1 MKTLIKGGE
10 VVLLDGV
17 KKCDLLL
24 EDDKIAELAEKIDCT
39 DADKIIDAS
48 GKTVIPGIIDMHV
61 HLREPGFE
69 GKEDIE
75 SGSKA
80 AVAGGVTQVCC
91 MPNTNPVCDNAVV
104 VKYIK
109 TREKEVNL
117 CKINP
122 IGAITKGEQ
131 GESLADIGKMAKE
144 GAVAISDD
152 GRSVMNSLIMRLGME
167 YASGFNLKCLC
178 HCEDIAL
185 VDGGVVNE
193 GKNSTLTGLKGSPRA
208 AEDIMIAR
216 DISLAESLDVPVHIC
231 HVSTYSGVDIIRSAK
246 KRGVKVTAETCPH
259 YFILTDDIITNF
271 DTFTKVNPP
280 VREEK
285 DRLAIIEGLKDGT
298 LDCIVTDHAPHSQK
312 DKEVEYNLAAFG
324 MSGIETS
331 FALSYTYLVKS
342 GIMSLNEL
350 MKLMAYNPAKTL
362 SLAGGEIKAGEV
374 ADLAIVDL
382 NAKYVID
389 GKKFISKGKNTPFNG
404 YEVYGKV
411 CATIV
416 DGEVKYENAD

>member
-1 MKTLIKGGE
+1 MKTLICGGD
-10 VVLLDGV
+10 VVLPQGI
-17 KKCDLLL
+17 KRADLLL
-24 EDDKIAELAEKIDCT
+24 EGNKIVKIAEKIRRE
-39 DADKIIDAS
+39 ADYKVIDAKD
-48 GKTVIPGIIDMHV
+48 KTVLAGIIDIHV

-91 MPNTNPVCDNAVV
+91 MPNTDPVCDNAVV
-104 VKYIK
+104 VKYILS
-109 TREKEVNL
+109 RAAEVNL
-117 CKINP
+117 CKVKP
-122 IGAITKGEQ
+122 IGAITKGEK
-131 GESLADIGKMAKE
+131 GEALAEIGKMAQA
-144 GAVAISDD
+144 GAVAVSDD

-178 HCEDIAL
+178 HCEDINL

-193 GKNSTLTGLKGSPRA
+193 GKNSTLTGLKSSPRA

-216 DISLAESLDVPVHIC
+216 DISLAESLGVPVHIC

-259 YFILTDDIITNF
+259 YFILTDDIITDF

-298 LDCIVTDHAPHSQK
+298 LDCIVTDHAPHSKK

-342 GIMSLNEL
+342 GIMSLSEL
-350 MKLMAYNPAKTL
+350 SRLMSANPAKTL
-362 SLAGGEIKAGEV
+362 GLEGGEIAEGAV

-382 NAKYVID
+382 KAKYTID
-389 GKKFISKGKNTPFNG
+389 GNKFISKGKNTPFNG

-411 CATIV
+411 CCTLV
-416 DGEVKYENAD
+416 DGEVKYEN

>member
-1 MKTLIKGGE
+1 MKKLIKNGE
-10 VVLLDGV
+10 VVLKDGV
-17 KKCDLLL
+17 VRADILIEDGKISAIGKDLP
-24 EDDKIAELAEKIDCT
+24 C
-39 DADKIIDAS
+39 ADEVIDAS

-69 GKEDIE
+69 GKEDIA
-75 SGSKA
+75 SGSMA

-91 MPNTNPVCDNAVV
+91 MPNTNPVCDNAVGV
-104 VKYIK
+104 TYIK
-109 TREKEVNL
+109 ARQREVNL

-122 IGAITKGEQ
+122 IGAITRGEQ
-131 GESLADIGKMAKE
+131 GESLADIGKMAKA

-152 GRSVMNSLIMRLGME
+152 GRSVMNSNVMRLAME
-167 YASGFNLKCLC
+167 YASDFNLKCLC
-178 HCEDIAL
+178 HCEDANL

-193 GKNSTLTGLKGSPRA
+193 GYNSTLCGLKGSLRA

-216 DISLAESLDVPVHIC
+216 DVCLAESLDLPVHIC
-231 HVSTYSGVDIIRSAK
+231 HVSTYSGVAIIRDAK
-246 KRGVKVTAETCPH
+246 RRGVKVTAETCPH
-259 YFILTDDIITNF
+259 YFILTDDIITGF
-271 DTFTKVNPP
+271 DTNTKVNPP
-280 VREEK
+280 VREER

-312 DKEVEYNLAAFG
+312 DKQVEYNIAAFG

-342 GIMSLNEL
+342 GILRLEELCRLMS
-350 MKLMAYNPAKTL
+350 YNPAGIL
-362 SLAGGEIKAGEV
+362 GLQGGEIREGAV
-374 ADLAIVDL
+374 ADLAVVDL

-389 GKKFISKGKNTPFNG
+389 SAKFYSKGKNTPFNG

-416 DGEVKYENAD
+416 DGDVKYINKD

>member
-1 MKTLIKGGE
+1 MKTLIQGGE
-10 VVLLDGV
+10 AVLSDGV
-17 KKCDLLL
+17 EKLDILIEDGKIKK
-24 EDDKIAELAEKIDCT
+24 LAKNIKAQPDY
-39 DADKIIDAS
+39 KVIDAS

-91 MPNTNPVCDNAVV
+91 MPNTSPVCDNAVV

-109 TREKEVNL
+109 ARESEVNL

-122 IGAITKGEQ
+122 IGAITKDEKGEA
-131 GESLADIGKMAKE
+131 LADIGKMAQA

-178 HCEDIAL
+178 HCEDINL

-216 DISLAESLDVPVHIC
+216 DISLAESLGVPVHIC
-231 HVSTYSGVDIIRSAK
+231 HVSTYSGVDIIRAAK

-285 DRLAIIEGLKDGT
+285 DRKAIIKGLKDGT

-342 GIMSLNEL
+342 GILGLSEL
-350 MKLMAYNPAKTL
+350 MKLMSYNPAKTL
-362 SLAGGEIKAGEV
+362 NLEGGEIKEGGV

-382 NAKYVID
+382 NAAYTID
-389 GKKFISKGKNTPFNG
+389 SSEFLSKGKNTPFNG

-416 DGEVKYENAD
+416 DGVVKYESK